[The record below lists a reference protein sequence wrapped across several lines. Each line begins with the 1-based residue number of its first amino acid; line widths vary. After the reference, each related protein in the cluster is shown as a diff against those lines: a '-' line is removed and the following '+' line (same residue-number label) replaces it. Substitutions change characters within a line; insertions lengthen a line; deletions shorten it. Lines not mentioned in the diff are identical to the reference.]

1 MDDLQNY
8 ISKALESVKPFWAL
22 FITTVNYVLFPDTA
36 YVPAAMGLGGAVV
49 LDIVTKYYAL
59 SVKNGGLRAAFV
71 CHAINSD
78 NFWAGTKVKM
88 LSYLSIMVLAG
99 LSVRVTML
107 ERVAV
112 FLATVAY
119 SVMFLREAQS
129 VLENLID
136 AGADWLKPLLAWT
149 KRKQEEV
156 LEEDKVRVTTQIE
169 TEDKV
174 DTPTI

>member
-1 MDDLQNY
+1 MDDLQSY
-8 ISKALESVKPFWAL
+8 ISKVLESVKPIGAIL
-22 FITTVNYVLFPDTA
+22 LTAVNYVLFPDAA
-36 YVPAAMGLGGAVV
+36 YVPAALGLGGAVV
-49 LDIVTKYYAL
+49 MDIITKYYAL
-59 SVKNGGLRAAFV
+59 SVKHGGLRAAFV
-71 CHAINSD
+71 SHAINSD
-78 NFWAGTKVKM
+78 DFWAGTKVKL

-136 AGADWLKPLLAWT
+136 AGADWLEPLLAWT

-156 LEEDKVRVTTQIE
+156 LEEKVKPVAQTE
-169 TEDKV
+169 EDKIG
-174 DTPTI
+174 TPTI